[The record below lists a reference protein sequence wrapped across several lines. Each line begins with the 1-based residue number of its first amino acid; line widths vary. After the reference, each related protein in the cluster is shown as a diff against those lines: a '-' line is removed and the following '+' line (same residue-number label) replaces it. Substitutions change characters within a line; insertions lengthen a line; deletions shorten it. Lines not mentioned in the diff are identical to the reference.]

1 MHMKLQPTRR
11 RFLGLSLATA
21 SAALLAACN
30 GQGSSSQSPSGRPRI
45 LPADPLVQAAED
57 ARASTGTTVT
67 ASLAAAPL
75 TASLNG
81 KQVNT
86 WGYNGSF
93 TAPTLRARTGDTLK
107 VELKN
112 GLSEPTIVHWH
123 GLALRNDQDGVQD
136 LTQAAVA
143 SGTGFTYQF
152 KAPHPGT
159 YWYHSHIE
167 LQRERALYGA
177 LVIEDPKD
185 RVTADHEWVIVLDDW
200 LDGITGTPA
209 QAYAAVS
216 AGMGSM
222 GGASP
227 TSGAGSMGD
236 MGSMGGMDHS
246 GTAGMGSTPSP
257 STAPAPDAGAFM
269 LMGSMSE
276 YLGGDAGDVRYP
288 LHLFNGHTPEDP
300 DTLKASPGSTV
311 RLRIVNAAGDTA
323 YRVGIPGQKLTLTHT
338 DGFPVVHEQADAVV
352 LGMGERIDAL
362 ITVRDGYT
370 PVLALPEGKIGL
382 AMGQISTGT
391 GKPPIPAAQ
400 PDSIGGTVTDGS
412 RLKADPA
419 VRLTAGKAD
428 VVHRI
433 RLTGSM
439 MAYDWGI
446 DGRQFAMNDPYAK
459 AFEVTPGQRV
469 QVDFVNET
477 EMWHPMHIHG
487 HTFQVG
493 ADGARKDTVIV
504 RPKETLSV
512 MFDADNP
519 GQWLFHCHNA
529 YHAEKGMMG
538 VISYVK
544 ANTP

>member
-1 MHMKLQPTRR
+1 MNLAPTRR

-21 SAALLAACN
+21 SAALLAACR
-30 GQGSSSQSPSGRPRI
+30 GQGTSSLSPSGRARI
-45 LPADPLVQAAED
+45 LPSDPLIQATED
-57 ARASTGTTVT
+57 ARPSSGTTV
-67 ASLAAAPL
+67 AVSLAAAAL
-75 TASLNG
+75 TASLDG
-81 KQVNT
+81 KQVST
-86 WGYNGSF
+86 WGYNGSL
-93 TAPTLRARTGDTLK
+93 TAPTLRARSGDILK

-112 GLSEPTIVHWH
+112 GLGEPTSIHWH
-123 GLALRNDQDGVQD
+123 GLALRNDQDGVHN
-136 LTQAAVA
+136 LTQAPVA
-143 SGTGFTYQF
+143 SGTGFAYEF
-152 KAPHPGT
+152 KAQHPGT
-159 YWYHSHIE
+159 YWYHSHVE

-177 LVIEDPKD
+177 MVIEDPKD
-185 RVTADHEWVIVLDDW
+185 PVTADHEWVIVLDDW

-209 QAYAAVS
+209 QAYAAVA

-222 GGASP
+222 GGTGGMEHS
-227 TSGAGSMGD
+227 SMP
-236 MGSMGGMDHS
+236 GMDHS
-246 GTAGMGSTPSP
+246 SMPGMGSTASP
-257 STAPAPDAGAFM
+257 SKAPASDAGAFM

-276 YLGGDAGDVRYP
+276 YLGGEAGDVRYP
-288 LHLFNGHTPEDP
+288 LHLFNGRAPEDP
-300 DTLKASPGSTV
+300 DTLHASPGSTV

-323 YRVGIPGQKLTLTHT
+323 YRFGIPGQKLILTHT
-338 DGFPVVHEQADAVV
+338 DGFPVAHEEADAVV

-370 PVLALPEGKIGL
+370 PVLALPEGKAGL

-400 PDSIGGTVTDGS
+400 PDTIDGTVTDGT
-412 RLKADPA
+412 RLRADPSVQLA
-419 VRLTAGKAD
+419 ARKAD

-439 MAYDWGI
+439 NAYDWGI
-446 DGRQFAMNDPYAK
+446 DGRQFSMSDPYANSL
-459 AFEVTPGQRV
+459 EVTPGQRV

-487 HTFQVG
+487 HTFQLG

-504 RPKETLSV
+504 RPKETVSV
-512 MFDADNP
+512 AFDADNP

-544 ANTP
+544 PNTP